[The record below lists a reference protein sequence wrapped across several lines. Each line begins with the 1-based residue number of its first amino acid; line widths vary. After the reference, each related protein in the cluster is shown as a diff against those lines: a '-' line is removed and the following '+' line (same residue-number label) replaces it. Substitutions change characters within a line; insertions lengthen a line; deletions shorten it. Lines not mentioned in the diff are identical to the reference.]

1 MDKGEI
7 NMINVKCPKC
17 GNITTIK
24 AVKLEKRIEELE
36 KEISMLKDANNLKRQ
51 CGGVFN
57 DIFGK

>member
-24 AVKLEKRIEELE
+24 AVKLEKRIDELE
-36 KEISMLKDANNLKRQ
+36 KEIRMLRDANNLKRQ
-51 CGGVFN
+51 CGGIFN
-57 DIFGK
+57 DIFG